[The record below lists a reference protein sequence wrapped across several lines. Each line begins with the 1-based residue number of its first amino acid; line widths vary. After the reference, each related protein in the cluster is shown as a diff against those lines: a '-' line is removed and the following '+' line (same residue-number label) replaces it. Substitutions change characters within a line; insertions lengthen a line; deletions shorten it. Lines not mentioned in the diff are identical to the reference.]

1 MFDDKVK
8 GYEEGLTSQCIY
20 KPILPQPSILIY
32 NIRSKAKPEVPL
44 LSSGDQLCSSQS
56 LV

>member
-32 NIRSKAKPEVPL
+32 NIRSKAKPEIPL
-44 LSSGDQLCSSQS
+44 LSSGDQLCSS
-56 LV
+56 